1 MGTATGSGAASRRC
15 PHGSWE
21 SEAAAHSPQAG
32 SEWQPGRA
40 RLVWAAGLAEW
51 AAPGA
56 LPAPGSVASEGRG
69 RPCRSQPGAACIARD
84 THAHPRP
91 LRAGEWAAVGP
102 AKASTGVGVGDRQA
116 ARQTCPLAVLGGPR
130 SQDQRCVL
138 PAPAPRPPLSSSLHP
153 SRRLSAVPPRSPSLR
168 LRGCHS
174 LSGPRSFSRERVT
187 SVACGGS
194 RTRSGGS
201 LQLRARGGSCVGSCS
216 RRLAGPAEWGARA
229 RLPSPTPRA
238 ALSAPARFTASRTPT
253 GSWCGTWTSTPTS
266 STTWRAAV
274 TTAR

>member
-1 MGTATGSGAASRRC
+1 M
-15 PHGSWE
+15 
-21 SEAAAHSPQAG
+21 AG
-32 SEWQPGRA
+32 RPRK
-40 RLVWAAGLAEW
+40 AGL
-51 AAPGA
+51 
-56 LPAPGSVASEGRG
+56 GRG
-69 RPCRSQPGAACIARD
+69 PGGVGCAGRPARPWVCGVRGAWQACRSQPGAACVARD
-84 THAHPRP
+84 THAHPRS
-91 LRAGEWAAVGP
+91 LHAGEWAAVGP
-102 AKASTGVGVGDRQA
+102 AKASTGVGVGGRQA

-201 LQLRARGGSCVGSCS
+201 LQLRARGGSCVGSRS

-229 RLPSPTPRA
+229 GSRRPRPARPSLPQPGLLHRERPRA
-238 ALSAPARFTASRTPT
+238 AGAGRGLQPQQ
-253 GSWCGTWTSTPTS
+253 
-266 STTWRAAV
+266 AV
-274 TTAR
+274 LPGELR